1 MNGRTWLIVLVV
13 AGVLIGRTA
22 VAPAVQAQ
30 GTFAHGTVVAL
41 RGTPHL
47 WIADRQGVLHWAGDT
62 RALADKYVRWGIESR
77 VEVTL
82 EQLRRLTRGDPW
94 LSAGLLKDGDP
105 IYLVKWENDWSEP
118 QLLHIQSI
126 GDVELFGING
136 GNYGRFVVDRPT
148 WEARFGRSV
157 AGLQRSALAVVTM
170 PRALPT
176 LAPLSGRPL
185 AGLKIVLDPGH
196 GGNDPGAMHHGQ
208 REAAI
213 NLAIAGVLRPRLEQL
228 GASVILTRD
237 DDSSVLG
244 PRVHEN
250 DELQAR
256 ADVANRA
263 GADLFR
269 EHPCRRQ

>member
-1 MNGRTWLIVLVV
+1 MTRSTWSSGRTT
-13 AGVLIGRTA
+13 GRS
-22 VAPAVQAQ
+22 
-30 GTFAHGTVVAL
+30 
-41 RGTPHL
+41 RGL
-47 WIADRQGVLHWAGDT
+47 F
-62 RALADKYVRWGIESR
+62 
-77 VEVTL
+77 
-82 EQLRRLTRGDPW
+82 
-94 LSAGLLKDGDP
+94 
-105 IYLVKWENDWSEP
+105 
-118 QLLHIQSI
+118 HIQAI

-157 AGLQRSALAVVTM
+157 AGLQRSALAVATM

-185 AGLKIVLDPGH
+185 VGLKIALDPGH
-196 GGNDPGAMHHGQ
+196 GGRDPGAMHHGQ

-213 NLAIAGVLRPRLEQL
+213 NLAIAEVLRPRLEQL

-263 GADLFR
+263 GADLFVSIHADANEDPR
-269 EHPCRRQ
+269 LAGALTFFGPERGYPIIADRNPRLVAQSRLFARAVQRGAGRGQRTDQSRHPVGTVLDYWCCPDAGGTC

>member
-1 MNGRTWLIVLVV
+1 MNVRTWLVVLVV
-13 AGVLIGRTA
+13 VAVLIGRA
-22 VAPAVQAQ
+22 AAAPVVQAQ

-47 WIADRQGVLHWAGDT
+47 WVADRQGVLHWAGDT
-62 RALADKYVRWGIESR
+62 RALADKYVRWGRESR

-105 IYLVKWENDWSEP
+105 IYLVKWENDWAEP
-118 QLLHIQSI
+118 RLLHIQSI

-136 GNYGRFVVDRPT
+136 GNYGSFVLDRPT

-170 PRALPT
+170 PRVLPT

-185 AGLKIVLDPGH
+185 AGAEDRARSGARWKRPWRGASRPARGCRQPGSC
-196 GGNDPGAMHHGQ
+196 PGA
-208 REAAI
+208 AATPG
-213 NLAIAGVLRPRLEQL
+213 AAGGECPF
-228 GASVILTRD
+228 D
-237 DDSSVLG
+237 
-244 PRVHEN
+244 
-250 DELQAR
+250 AR
-256 ADVANRA
+256 
-263 GADLFR
+263 
-269 EHPCRRQ
+269 